1 MQHSKKF
8 YVIDE
13 SGLDRIRRALPP
25 DSETPLKR
33 FNEAFI
39 EGKQLDKNVKDASW
53 KNTGT
58 RVIPIISE
66 GLQKAVQAASTAP
79 TPPVSSVPLVPG
91 VDKDD
96 DDDEIIMDLET
107 ALGIKYRNK
116 GMRLYHLIKRL
127 PGVKIRKN
135 GIEVDGYKIRG
146 SSANII
152 SNLVKNSTIIAY
164 ESAVLLDKAINEGF
178 GELVLN
184 LISNREAK
192 KYLNTEM
199 AKLESVRTSTPRS
212 DRLPSSS
219 RNLALSGFLENL
231 ESDDETFK
239 EARDII
245 DSAVKTKR
253 GNNKRIKWTSLF
265 AKKNGRKQKGRKY
278 K

>member
-66 GLQKAVQAASTAP
+66 GLQKAVQAAST
-79 TPPVSSVPLVPG
+79 TPLVSFVPLVSG

-127 PGVKIRKN
+127 PGVKIVKN

-219 RNLALSGFLENL
+219 RNLALSGLLENL

>member
-1 MQHSKKF
+1 M
-8 YVIDE
+8 
-13 SGLDRIRRALPP
+13 
-25 DSETPLKR
+25 
-33 FNEAFI
+33 
-39 EGKQLDKNVKDASW
+39 
-53 KNTGT
+53 
-58 RVIPIISE
+58 
-66 GLQKAVQAASTAP
+66 
-79 TPPVSSVPLVPG
+79 
-91 VDKDD
+91 
-96 DDDEIIMDLET
+96 
-107 ALGIKYRNK
+107 
-116 GMRLYHLIKRL
+116 
-127 PGVKIRKN
+127 
-135 GIEVDGYKIRG
+135 
-146 SSANII
+146 
-152 SNLVKNSTIIAY
+152 VKNSTIIAY

-219 RNLALSGFLENL
+219 RNLALSGFLE
-231 ESDDETFK
+231 SDDESFK
-239 EARDII
+239 EAQDII

>member
-66 GLQKAVQAASTAP
+66 GVQKAVQAVSTTHP
-79 TPPVSSVPLVPG
+79 GSSVSLVPG
-91 VDKDD
+91 IDKDD

-127 PGVKIRKN
+127 PGVKIVKN

-219 RNLALSGFLENL
+219 RNLALSGFLE
-231 ESDDETFK
+231 SDDETFK
-239 EARDII
+239 EAQDII

>member
-13 SGLDRIRRALPP
+13 RGLDRIRRVLPT
-25 DSETPLKR
+25 DSATPLKR

-39 EGKQLDKNVKDASW
+39 EG
-53 KNTGT
+53 
-58 RVIPIISE
+58 
-66 GLQKAVQAASTAP
+66 
-79 TPPVSSVPLVPG
+79 
-91 VDKDD
+91 
-96 DDDEIIMDLET
+96 
-107 ALGIKYRNK
+107 
-116 GMRLYHLIKRL
+116 
-127 PGVKIRKN
+127 
-135 GIEVDGYKIRG
+135 
-146 SSANII
+146 
-152 SNLVKNSTIIAY
+152 
-164 ESAVLLDKAINEGF
+164 F
-178 GELVLN
+178 GELVFN

-219 RNLALSGFLENL
+219 RNLALSGLLENL